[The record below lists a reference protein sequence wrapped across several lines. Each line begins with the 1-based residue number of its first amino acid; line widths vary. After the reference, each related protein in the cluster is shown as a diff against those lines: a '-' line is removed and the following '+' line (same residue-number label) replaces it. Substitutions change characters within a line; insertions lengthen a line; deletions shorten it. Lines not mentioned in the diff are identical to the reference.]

1 MGFNERNFTI
11 IALSINIGGG
21 FTLSS
26 KIFNSMPEIIKHIFA
41 ENVVAV
47 VFIVSVVLNLLLS
60 KDKDIEKG
68 VDGKND
74 INNNIIEKK

>member
-21 FTLSS
+21 FTSSS
-26 KIFNSMPEIIKHIFA
+26 KIFNSMTEIIKHIFA
-41 ENVVAV
+41 KNVVAV
-47 VFIVSVVLNLLLS
+47 VFIVSVVLNLLLP
-60 KDKDIEKG
+60 KDKDIERG

-74 INNNIIEKK
+74 INTNIIEKK